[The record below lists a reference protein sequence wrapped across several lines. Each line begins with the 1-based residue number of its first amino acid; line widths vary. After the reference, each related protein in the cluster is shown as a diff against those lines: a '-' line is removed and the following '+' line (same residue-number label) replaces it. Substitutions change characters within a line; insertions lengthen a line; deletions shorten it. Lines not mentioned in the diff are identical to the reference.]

1 MHVGRTALDRE
12 LKSRRM
18 LAAASALMIPPI
30 HEPMAEEGT
39 ALPPVIVPPSPAA
52 RASGLAKSLSQR
64 MLSALS
70 PRRQP
75 PPPASSRFASGG
87 GQDGNAAGPLGSN
100 VEEDPSGWE
109 YEDEPSAEASLA
121 AAQQA
126 SCAASGGAP
135 VRLPVRF
142 TSGGIG
148 GTSIGKL
155 HPGEPRS
162 DNHVIL
168 EVPEEEDQCPVSSVF
183 GVVLNPVCVPE
194 VWIKLAGN
202 G

>member
-1 MHVGRTALDRE
+1 MIYHPIHADRTALDRE

-18 LAAASALMIPPI
+18 LAAASALVISPI
-30 HEPMAEEGT
+30 HQPIVDEDA
-39 ALPPVIVPPSPAA
+39 APPPRMVPPSPAA

-64 MLSALS
+64 MMSVLS

-75 PPPASSRFASGG
+75 PPPASGSSRFATGLPL
-87 GQDGNAAGPLGSN
+87 DGPSGSN
-100 VEEDPSGWE
+100 IEDDPSGWE
-109 YEDEPSAEASLA
+109 YEDEPSAEVSLA

-142 TSGGIG
+142 TTGGVG
-148 GTSIGKL
+148 GTSMGKS

-168 EVPEEEDQCPVSSVF
+168 EVPEEEDQCPVWR
-183 GVVLNPVCVPE
+183 G
-194 VWIKLAGN
+194 
-202 G
+202 